1 MNKTLKIKGNVC
13 LLASA
18 ACDSLLGA
26 NTGFLLRG
34 EDGVNFLSVLNQ
46 LLLRV
51 AEKMCTD
58 IWQLD

>member
-1 MNKTLKIKGNVC
+1 MNKTLKIKANVC

-18 ACDSLLGA
+18 ACDSLLGSS
-26 NTGFLLRG
+26 TGFLLSG
-34 EDGVNFLSVLNQ
+34 EDGVNFLSVPTQ

-58 IWQLD
+58 IWELD